1 LVFTAI
7 WFGFGALAW
16 VAKNCSSTVTRVGVE
31 VEVIKKIDKLIK
43 LRKLKKKITEK
54 IKS

>member
-31 VEVIKKIDKLIK
+31 VSKKIDKPIK